1 MKPGMDTKAIR
12 DRVIN
17 KTGMAP
23 SFYLTGTKMIVSHTL
38 DLDFLKWI
46 NDLEYIL
53 SIKGS
58 RFSAGGSSD
67 F

>member
-1 MKPGMDTKAIR
+1 
-12 DRVIN
+12 
-17 KTGMAP
+17 
-23 SFYLTGTKMIVSHTL
+23 
-38 DLDFLKWI
+38 LDFLKWI